1 MDDADNYTL
10 VVCPPS
16 APPPSPPPDFG
27 TWSQLVPWWFWLM
40 FTFTL
45 PLCGGRA
52 AISLAYMIRA
62 IHATRRD
69 MAAMGAAR
77 GGGRRTRSRSSR
89 RKWRTCAPGCSVG
102 SFVRN

>member
-40 FTFTL
+40 FTFTCL
-45 PLCGGRA
+45 FAAGGPVARVHDP
-52 AISLAYMIRA
+52 R
-62 IHATRRD
+62 HPRD
-69 MAAMGAAR
+69 AAR
-77 GGGRRTRSRSSR
+77 HGGDGRR
-89 RKWRTCAPGCSVG
+89 PGRGTAHALTQLEAQVAHMCTG
-102 SFVRN
+102 L

>member
-1 MDDADNYTL
+1 MDDDNYTL

-16 APPPSPPPDFG
+16 SPPPSPPPDFS
-27 TWSQLVPWWFWLM
+27 TWSAMVPWWFWLM

-45 PLCGGRA
+45 LFAAGG

-77 GGGRRTRSRSSR
+77 GRGTAHALTQLEAQVAHMCTGL
-89 RKWRTCAPGCSVG
+89 
-102 SFVRN
+102 

>member
-27 TWSQLVPWWFWLM
+27 TWSQLVPWWFWVM
-40 FTFTL
+40 FTFTCL
-45 PLCGGRA
+45 FALAGGL
-52 AISLAYMIRA
+52 SLAYMIRA

-77 GGGRRTRSRSSR
+77 GRGTAHALTQLEAQVAHMCTGL
-89 RKWRTCAPGCSVG
+89 
-102 SFVRN
+102 